1 MSGQADAV
9 PGTLTHAVV
18 IRKVW
23 HDALMSELTILYR
36 DEHYIAVDKPAG
48 LLVHRTRISEDSRF
62 ALQQLRDQIGRRV
75 YPVHRLDR
83 PTSGVLV
90 FGLDSDAARRLV
102 QLFEQRQVQKRYLAV
117 VRGYTEA
124 SALIDYPLREEPH
137 KPAQAAVTGYRRL
150 ATVELPI
157 AVGRYATARYSL
169 LEVRPATGRMH
180 QIRKHMKHIFH
191 PIVGDT
197 THGDGRHNRLFRE
210 QFGIYRLL
218 LMATGLAFRHPYSG
232 ADLSISAAPDGE
244 LAGLFE
250 RLGFA
255 TAA

>member
-1 MSGQADAV
+1 MG
-9 PGTLTHAVV
+9 
-18 IRKVW
+18 
-23 HDALMSELTILYR
+23 ELKIIYH

-48 LLVHRTRISEDSRF
+48 VMVHRTRISEDTRF
-62 ALQQLRDQIGRRV
+62 VLQQLRDQIGQRV

-102 QLFEQRQVQKRYLAV
+102 GLFEKRMVSKRYLAV
-117 VRGYTEA
+117 VRGYISEG
-124 SALIDYPLREEPH
+124 SRIDYPLQEEEGRLP
-137 KPAQAAVTGYRRL
+137 QQAVTEYRRL
-150 ATVELPI
+150 ATVELPF

-169 LEVRPATGRMH
+169 VEVLPETGRMH

-197 THGDGRHNRLFRE
+197 THGDGKHNQLFRD

-218 LMATGLAFRHPYSG
+218 LMATDLGFIHPYLGVQVSLQSRL
-232 ADLSISAAPDGE
+232 DEE
-244 LAGLFE
+244 LEQLFDRFGWGSE
-250 RLGFA
+250 CLN
-255 TAA
+255 